1 MERKYMN
8 PKISIIV
15 PVFNVEGFIH
25 DCIESILDQ
34 TFKDFELILVN
45 DGSIDRSG
53 DICDDYSKKD
63 QRIFVIHKENRGQ
76 SSARN
81 RGIDVAK
88 GDYIGFID
96 SDDWVHRDMYKIL
109 YTKAIEIE
117 ADITACNIIQYD
129 KDATKHIYSNK
140 KDDCLFDRNSAMNE
154 LYLNERL
161 TFSPCNKLYKRKLF
175 KDIKF
180 KEGYILE
187 DMDFAYRIIHQANR
201 IYYTGATLYNYRYN
215 EKSTMRKTFSK
226 KRLDEFEVRKNMY
239 SFYQK
244 NYPSLANELY
254 AECFLTG
261 LMLYINI
268 GKYYKNETNQYKYLI
283 DIDRKIIKSLI
294 FKKDYN
300 RKKKVL
306 LAIAMI
312 SPNILVKIYLLYWD
326 KIKKAL

>member
-1 MERKYMN
+1 MN

-15 PVFNVEGFIH
+15 PVFNVERFIH
-25 DCIESILDQ
+25 SCIESILDQ

-45 DGSIDRSG
+45 DGSTDQSG
-53 DICDDYSKKD
+53 DICDEYSNKD
-63 QRIFVIHKENRGQ
+63 KRIIVIHKENGGQ

-88 GDYIGFID
+88 GDYFGFID
-96 SDDWVHRDMYKIL
+96 SDDWIDKDMYKIL
-109 YTKAIEIE
+109 YTKAIETE

-129 KDATKHIYSNK
+129 KDATKHIYNNK
-140 KDDCLFDRNSAMNE
+140 TDDCLYDRNTAMNE

-161 TFSPCNKLYKRKLF
+161 TFSPCNKLYKKKLF
-175 KDIKF
+175 KDIRF

-187 DMDFAYRIIHQANR
+187 DMDFAYRIIHQANS
-201 IYYTGATLYNYRYN
+201 IYYKGTPFYNYRYN
-215 EKSTMRKTFSK
+215 ENSTMRKTFSK
-226 KRLDEFEVRKNMY
+226 MRLDEFEVRKNMF

-244 NYPSLANELY
+244 NYPSLSNELY

-268 GKYYKNETNQYKYLI
+268 EKYYKNEINQYKYLI

-294 FKKDYN
+294 FKNKYN

-312 SPNILVKIYLLYWD
+312 SPNILVKIYRLYWD
-326 KIKKAL
+326 KIKHAL

>member
-15 PVFNVEGFIH
+15 PVFNVEDFIQEN
-25 DCIESILDQ
+25 IESILAQ
-34 TFKDFELILVN
+34 SFKDFELILVN
-45 DGSIDRSG
+45 DGSSDRSG
-53 DICDDYSKKD
+53 DICDEFSMKD
-63 QRIFVIHKENRGQ
+63 QRIIVIHKENGGQ

-96 SDDWVHRDMYKIL
+96 SDDWIHKDMYNIL
-109 YTKAIEIE
+109 YSKAIETDVEI
-117 ADITACNIIQYD
+117 AACNIIQYD
-129 KDATKHIYSNK
+129 KDDTKHLYCGK
-140 KDDCLFDRNSAMNE
+140 TFDLLYDRNSAMNE

-161 TFSPCNKLYKRKLF
+161 TFSPCNKLYGREL
-175 KDIKF
+175 IEGLRF

-187 DMDFAYRIIHQANR
+187 DMDFAYRVIHKANR
-201 IYYTGATLYNYRYN
+201 IYYTGQALYNYRYN
-215 EKSTMRKTFSK
+215 DKSTMRKAFSK
-226 KRLDEFEVRKNMY
+226 KRIDEFEVRKNMY
-239 SFYQK
+239 LFYLN
-244 NYPSLANELY
+244 NYPSLASELY

-261 LMLYINI
+261 LMLFINI

-294 FKKDYN
+294 FKKNYN

-306 LAIAMI
+306 LGLAMI
-312 SPNILVKIYLLYWD
+312 SPKILVKIYQLYWD